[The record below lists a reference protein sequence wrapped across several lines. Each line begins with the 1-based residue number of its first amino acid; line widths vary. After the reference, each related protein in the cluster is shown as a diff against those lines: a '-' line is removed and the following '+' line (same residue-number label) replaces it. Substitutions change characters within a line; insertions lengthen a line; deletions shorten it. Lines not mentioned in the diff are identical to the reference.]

1 MLKDIKYDKSM
12 EAERYIG
19 KAREF
24 VIVEYTSGLSARLWN
39 QNKRKDDAELSAARI
54 ESKTGRM
61 QSSFLCTTLAPIFA
75 KIF

>member
-12 EAERYIG
+12 EAVRYIG

-39 QNKRKDDAELSAARI
+39 QNKRKDDAEL
-54 ESKTGRM
+54 
-61 QSSFLCTTLAPIFA
+61 
-75 KIF
+75 